1 MTFCLR
7 RTVLH
12 TVLALFVAS
21 TALSACGGSDSTS
34 SASGTTT
41 TAKAAA
47 TPTSGP
53 AATEP
58 SKAVDVCSLFTDE
71 DVSAA
76 VGTAVT
82 AHNELGDI
90 VGAPH
95 CFWSTVLPITESSTT
110 VEIKLDP
117 GAKSFAATKNMA
129 GKPGFGALDPVSGVG
144 DEAFFEAFLG
154 PETPRL
160 RMKKGSDAYNFLV
173 QSGTTSPDQ
182 RKAAETTIAKQAA
195 AGL

>member
-1 MTFCLR
+1 MTFNSR
-7 RTVLH
+7 RAALH

-58 SKAVDVCSLFTDE
+58 SKAVDVCSLITTE
-71 DVSAA
+71 EASAA
-76 VGTAVT
+76 VGTTVT

-90 VGAPH
+90 SGAPH
-95 CFWSTVLPITESSTT
+95 CFWSTDTQITESSST
-110 VEIKLDP
+110 VEIKSDP
-117 GAKSFAATKNMA
+117 GAKSFTASKNVA

-144 DEAFFEAFLG
+144 DEAFFDVDMG

-160 RMKKGSDAYNFLV
+160 RMKKGQDAYNVLV
-173 QSGTTSPDQ
+173 QSGAMSPDQ
-182 RKAAETTIAKQAA
+182 RKAAETTLAKQAA
-195 AGL
+195 ARL